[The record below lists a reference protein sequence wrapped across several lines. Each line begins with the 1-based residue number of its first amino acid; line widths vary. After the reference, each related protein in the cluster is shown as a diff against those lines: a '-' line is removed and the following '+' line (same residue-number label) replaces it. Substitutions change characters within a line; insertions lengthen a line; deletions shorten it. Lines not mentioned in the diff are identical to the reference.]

1 MIAFWVKQQDKLLQA
16 LMEHL
21 VLTAQALA
29 ISLALAALLTL
40 VAMLLPRT
48 GQLLM
53 QVFSVLYAVPSMAL
67 LALMIPFTGLGQ
79 TTALIVLVVYNQYLL
94 LRSFIEGLRGVD
106 AAVQQAALGMGMT
119 RLQMLW
125 RVQLPLAL
133 PSIFTGIRLAIIS
146 TVSIATIAAVINAGG
161 LGRILF
167 DGLRTLNTY
176 KILWGSILSCV
187 LALGLDGLCKL
198 AMRLMQPKQ
207 GRSNPQ

>member
-176 KILWGSILSCV
+176 KILWGSILSCF

-198 AMRLMQPKQ
+198 AMRLMHPKQ